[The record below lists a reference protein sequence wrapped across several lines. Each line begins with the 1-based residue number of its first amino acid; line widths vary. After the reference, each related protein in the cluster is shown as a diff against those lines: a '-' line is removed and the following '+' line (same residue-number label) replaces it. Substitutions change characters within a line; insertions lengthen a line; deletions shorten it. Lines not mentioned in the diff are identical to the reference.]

1 MSNSVPNQHDAPRSA
16 EIAAGPALA
25 QTCRMKPAL
34 LLFLAAVLALLWLGW
49 HARQRASRRQGAI
62 RDLLDAAD
70 ALEARLRTA
79 RDEIE
84 AVAGDHENPVR
95 GAMQEILRQRLWLQ
109 DNALTADLA
118 QLETVRRSLDS
129 ARATL
134 EQQLQRV
141 SLARAG
147 H

>member
-1 MSNSVPNQHDAPRSA
+1 
-16 EIAAGPALA
+16 
-25 QTCRMKPAL
+25 MKPLLAL
-34 LLFLAAVLALLWLGW
+34 LLLAAGAFLFWRGW
-49 HARQRASRRQGAI
+49 KARAQARDRQRAI
-62 RDLLDAAD
+62 RGLLDSAD

-109 DNALTADLA
+109 ENAASADLA
-118 QLETVRRSLDS
+118 QLDAVRMSLDS
-129 ARATL
+129 ARASL

-141 SLARAG
+141 SQARAG

>member
-1 MSNSVPNQHDAPRSA
+1 MGRRF
-16 EIAAGPALA
+16 AARPALA
-25 QTCRMKPAL
+25 QTGRMKVLLPL
-34 LLFLAAVLALLWLGW
+34 LLLAIATAVLWLGW
-49 HARQRASRRQGAI
+49 RVRQRAGSRQRAI

-84 AVAGDHENPVR
+84 AIAGNHENPVR
-95 GAMQEILRQRLWLQ
+95 GAMQDLLRQRLWLQ
-109 DNALTADLA
+109 ENAETAELA
-118 QLETVRRSLDS
+118 QLEAVRRSLDS

-141 SLARAG
+141 SQARAG

>member
-1 MSNSVPNQHDAPRSA
+1 MH
-16 EIAAGPALA
+16 A
-25 QTCRMKPAL
+25 QTGRMKL
-34 LLFLAAVLALLWLGW
+34 LLPLLLVVLAATVLWLGW
-49 HARQRASRRQGAI
+49 RVRQRAGSRQRAI

-84 AVAGDHENPVR
+84 AIAGNHENPVR
-95 GAMQEILRQRLWLQ
+95 GAMQDLLRQRLWLQ
-109 DNALTADLA
+109 ENAQTAELA
-118 QLETVRRSLDS
+118 QLEAVRRSLDS
-129 ARATL
+129 ARTTL

-141 SLARAG
+141 SQARAG

>member
-1 MSNSVPNQHDAPRSA
+1 MKWFVP
-16 EIAAGPALA
+16 
-25 QTCRMKPAL
+25 L
-34 LLFLAAVLALLWLGW
+34 LLAAIAALLWLGW
-49 HARQRASRRQGAI
+49 RIRQRAGDRQRAI
-62 RDLLDAAD
+62 RELLDAAD

-84 AVAGDHENPVR
+84 AVAGDHQNPVR

-109 DNALTADLA
+109 ENAGTADLA
-118 QLETVRRSLDS
+118 QLDAVRRSLDN
-129 ARATL
+129 ARASL

-141 SLARAG
+141 SQARAG

>member
-1 MSNSVPNQHDAPRSA
+1 
-16 EIAAGPALA
+16 
-25 QTCRMKPAL
+25 MKLLLPAL
-34 LLFLAAVLALLWLGW
+34 LLAVVAIVLWLGRRIRQRSQG
-49 HARQRASRRQGAI
+49 RQRAI
-62 RDLLDAAD
+62 RELLDAAD

-84 AVAGDHENPVR
+84 AVAGDHQNPVR

-109 DNALTADLA
+109 DNAASADLA
-118 QLETVRRSLDS
+118 QLDAVRRSLDS
-129 ARATL
+129 AHASL

-141 SLARAG
+141 SQARAG